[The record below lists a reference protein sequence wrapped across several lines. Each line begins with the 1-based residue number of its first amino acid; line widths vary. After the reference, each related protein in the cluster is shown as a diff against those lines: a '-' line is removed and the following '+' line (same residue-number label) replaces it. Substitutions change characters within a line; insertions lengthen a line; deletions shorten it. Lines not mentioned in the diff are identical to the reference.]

1 MFYCKSIMSPLLFL
15 SVFSSTSFA
24 DESNTPVKI
33 PSNAS
38 CEVVIKSVNELVLTH
53 RQETNWERRQK
64 HNRAQLTKATTAND
78 LNNYGMRCYKEKR
91 FTDAAVLF
99 RWAITID
106 ENHVLANYNLA
117 CVIAILLKEQGPCEM
132 DETFESAIP
141 LLQHAVKLDPNRAIR
156 ALKDPYLDSLR
167 MLLGFNLAIYGSP
180 KNPSDMARLFDGI
193 TLWGDTPGV
202 ALLAEISF
210 TRTNEKAL
218 TGTVS
223 GWIRENS
230 NFKQVHVEGTW
241 RATDSTIVV
250 DWSDYK
256 IPEEGDDLHS
266 TKGKGWTET
275 IAIDKLNHYGHGGW
289 FSMPD
294 WCNA

>member
-1 MFYCKSIMSPLLFL
+1 MFPLLFL
-15 SVFSSTSFA
+15 FVFSSISFA
-24 DESNTPVKI
+24 DESNTPEKI
-33 PSNAS
+33 PSKAS
-38 CEVVIKSVNELVLTH
+38 CEEAIKSVIELVLPYQKERNWEH
-53 RQETNWERRQK
+53 RQK
-64 HNRAQLTKATTAND
+64 YSKAQITKATTAND

-99 RWAITID
+99 RWAVTID

-117 CVIAILLKEQGPCEM
+117 CVIAILLKEQGPCDM
-132 DETFESAIP
+132 DENFESAIP
-141 LLQHAVKLDPNRAIR
+141 LLQHAVKLDPNRAVR
-156 ALKDPYLDSLR
+156 ALKDSDLDNLR

-180 KNPSDMARLFDGI
+180 KNSSDMARLFDGI

-230 NFKQVHVEGTW
+230 NFKQVHVKGTW
-241 RATDSTIVV
+241 SATDSTIVV

-256 IPEEGDDLHS
+256 IPE
-266 TKGKGWTET
+266 
-275 IAIDKLNHYGHGGW
+275 
-289 FSMPD
+289 
-294 WCNA
+294 